1 MERRNH
7 AHGKMV
13 SLQLKKPVKLGTIQ
27 HPTQSDPPTT
37 SQKGEKYQDISH
49 TEAPKMPF
57 PPPHHEA

>member
-7 AHGKMV
+7 VYGEML
-13 SLQLKKPVKLGTIQ
+13 SLQLKKPDKLGPI